1 MTLDPTIREQTY
13 RYFVQEAPELLQAL
27 EQGLLDFKSDRSL
40 HHVHTLLRVT
50 HTLKGASIS
59 VGLETIATVAH
70 SLEDIFKA
78 LCQPDLMIDSE
89 AEALL
94 FEGVECLRLPLVAE
108 LTGRSVNHGE
118 ILDRTAAI
126 FAQLQEKLGDCF
138 DHNAQL
144 PTSEELGFDVTQ
156 SIFEVGVAQRLEQL
170 SEAIDQL
177 QPNQLSALL
186 RTQTEVFL
194 GIAESLNLVGFAA
207 IAQATMTALD
217 QHPDQVV
224 AIAQQALIDFR
235 EGQAAVLTGD
245 RQQGG
250 QPSPSLQAWA
260 EQTTESVNPLP
271 EVDANS
277 LLESI
282 WGTASADALETPTE
296 PELNLFAAMTASS
309 TNDWGNDRSFA
320 SSHPMHVSPPPSV
333 NDSAAPSTVRVNVKH
348 LDHLNYAVGELL
360 THQNRQLLQTEQ
372 LRFDMLTLRR
382 RLNQHQQLLNQL
394 RRFSDRLTMGEEA
407 LQQTRRRGKGKR
419 NKSSSVRPSQNYLK
433 SDVAHSQPVKPDRHS
448 PAYLIQALLDDL
460 VQLTESVDAID
471 LFARESTQTQEKQR
485 HLLTNTRNALIE
497 ARMLPLGEVL
507 RRFPQVLQQLET
519 LHNKP
524 VVLNLQGTD
533 VLIDKAIAE
542 KLYDP
547 LLHLVRNAFDH
558 GIETPT
564 VRQEQGKSAEGH
576 ITIAAHNQ
584 GSCLMIEVRDDGK
597 GIDFDQI
604 RYRAVAQQRLS
615 LEQASQLSQSQ
626 LIDLLFE
633 PGFSTAAQVNDLSGR
648 GIGLDVVQSQLKALR
663 GSVTVQTQPHHGTT
677 FTLQIPLNLTIA
689 SLLVCEAGSQV
700 YALLDDAVEQI
711 LIPQSSHIY
720 ERHGCKALK
729 WKKEGPEQLVPIFS
743 LSSLL
748 NYGAIIY
755 PPANFRLPSVAGKET
770 SKPIVLM
777 RCQTGL
783 LAIEVDR
790 LIGEQELVIRPL
802 GKMIEA
808 PGYVQGASVLPTG
821 QLALVLDGAKLVQL
835 GIARQQA
842 NVHSHWSDSAKTL
855 THATAPSLLSADP
868 SHQTGSISPPERLAP
883 SQVPPNTRILVVEDS
898 ITSRQ
903 ALVFTLQKAGYQVF
917 QAKDGQEAIAQLQHQ
932 HHIRL
937 VICDIEMPTMNGFE
951 FLGHI
956 QKLPHLSH
964 IPVIILSS
972 RTDHSYR
979 SLAAQLGA
987 IAYMTKPYIEHK
999 LLATI
1004 TDLLQQT
1011 LLNTV
1016 SE

>member
-27 EQGLLDFKSDRSL
+27 EQGLLDFKTHRSL
-40 HHVHTLLRVT
+40 NHVHTLLRVT
-50 HTLKGASIS
+50 HTLKGASTS

-78 LCQPDLMIDSE
+78 LCKPDLAIDSE

-170 SEAIDQL
+170 AAAIDHSQ
-177 QPNQLSALL
+177 SDDVATLL
-186 RTQTEVFL
+186 RTQAEVFL

-207 IAQATMTALD
+207 IAQATMSALN
-217 QHPDQVV
+217 QHPDQVM
-224 AIAQQALIDFR
+224 AIAQQALMDFR
-235 EGQAAVLTGD
+235 EGQAAVLAGD

-250 QPSPSLQAWA
+250 QPSPPLQAWA
-260 EQTTESVNPLP
+260 EQSATVVEPLLEAETT
-271 EVDANS
+271 S
-277 LLESI
+277 LLETI
-282 WGTASADALETPTE
+282 WGTSEAAATAATTE
-296 PELNLFAAMTASS
+296 PELNLFEAITATSADDRGEEDRAFSS
-309 TNDWGNDRSFA
+309 SYLMNAPTPL
-320 SSHPMHVSPPPSV
+320 SSSDPVVPPS
-333 NDSAAPSTVRVNVKH
+333 AVRVKVKH
-348 LDHLNYAVGELL
+348 LDQLNYAVGELL
-360 THQNRQLLQTEQ
+360 TNQNRQLLQTEQ
-372 LRFDMLTLRR
+372 LQVDVLTLRR

-394 RRFSDRLTMGEEA
+394 RRFADRLATGDEPP
-407 LQQTRRRGKGKR
+407 QQAGRKGKGKR
-419 NKSSSVRPSQNYLK
+419 SKPPAVR
-433 SDVAHSQPVKPDRHS
+433 ASQPPSKPDRYS
-448 PAYLIQALLDDL
+448 PAYLIQSLLDDI
-460 VQLTESVDAID
+460 VQLTESADAID
-471 LFARESTQTQEKQR
+471 LFARQSTQTQEKQR

-497 ARMLPLGEVL
+497 ARMLPLGEIL
-507 RRFPQVLQQLET
+507 QRFPQVLQQLET

-524 VVLNLQGTD
+524 VALKLQGMD

-558 GIETPT
+558 GIEAPS
-564 VRQEQGKSAEGH
+564 VRQEQGKSAAGQ

-584 GSCLMIEVRDDGK
+584 GSCLVIEVRDDGK

-604 RYRAVAQQRLS
+604 RQRAVAQQRLT
-615 LEQASQLSQSQ
+615 LEQASQLTQTQ

-648 GIGLDVVQSQLKALR
+648 GIGLDVVQSQLQALR
-663 GSVTVQTQPHHGTT
+663 GSVTVQTQPHQGTT

-689 SLLVCEAGSQV
+689 SLLVCEAGSQT

-711 LIPQSSHIY
+711 LIPQSSQIH
-720 ERHGCKALK
+720 ERYGCKALK
-729 WKKEGPEQLVPIFS
+729 WKKDGREQLVPIS
-743 LSSLL
+743 PLSTLL
-748 NYGAIIY
+748 NYGSIVY
-755 PPANFRLPSVAGKET
+755 PPASFRLPSVVRQET
-770 SKPIVLM
+770 SRPIVLM
-777 RCQTGL
+777 RCQAGL
-783 LAIEVDR
+783 LAVEVDR

-802 GKMIEA
+802 GDMIEA
-808 PGYVQGASVLPTG
+808 PKYVQGASILPSG
-821 QLALVLDGAKLVQL
+821 QLALVLDGARLVQTEVD
-835 GIARQQA
+835 RQQA
-842 NVHSHWSDSAKTL
+842 NVHRHWADASST
-855 THATAPSLLSADP
+855 TAPSTTAPVLPSSEPLPLTSSPASPPKLPAP
-868 SHQTGSISPPERLAP
+868 SHTTS
-883 SQVPPNTRILVVEDS
+883 NTRILVVEDS

-903 ALVFTLQKAGYQVF
+903 ALVFTLQKAGYEVF

-932 HHIRL
+932 TNIRL

-956 QKLPHLSH
+956 QKLSNLSH
-964 IPVIILSS
+964 IPVLILSS
-972 RTDHSYR
+972 RSDQSHR
-979 SLAAQLGA
+979 SLASQLGA
-987 IAYMTKPYIEHK
+987 TAYMTKPYIEHK
-999 LLATI
+999 LLAAVTN
-1004 TDLLQQT
+1004 LLQQT
-1011 LLNTV
+1011 LLNSI